1 MRNTNGPALPSIR
14 GISGPSTSII
24 RLSNPSPATAERR
37 CSMVATLVPFLK
49 RVVERVVSPTY
60 SKIAG
65 IITTGLKSD
74 RTKFIPEFGG
84 AGFNCKTTF

>member
-1 MRNTNGPALPSIR
+1 
-14 GISGPSTSII
+14 
-24 RLSNPSPATAERR
+24 
-37 CSMVATLVPFLK
+37 MVATLVPFLK